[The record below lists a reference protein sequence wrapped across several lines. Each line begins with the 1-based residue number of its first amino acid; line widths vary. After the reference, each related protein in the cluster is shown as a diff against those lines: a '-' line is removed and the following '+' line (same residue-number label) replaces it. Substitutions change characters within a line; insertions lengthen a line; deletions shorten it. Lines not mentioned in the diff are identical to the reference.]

1 MYDCILVATDGSELS
16 RKAVDTATGLAAKLA
31 AELFILHVVP
41 RYPTAYFE
49 GGVPM
54 EADELMRAER
64 QWAEQGRALVNEEA
78 ARAEKAGVTA
88 RAAVMQSDHVAES
101 ILAAAHKHGC
111 GLIIMASHGRRGLQ
125 RVLLGRET
133 QHVLTRG
140 DLPVL
145 VLR

>member
-16 RKAVDTATGLAAKLA
+16 RKAVDAAIELAASLA
-31 AELFILHVVP
+31 AELLILHVVP
-41 RYPTAYFE
+41 RYPTSYFE
-49 GGVPM
+49 GAVPM
-54 EADELMRAER
+54 EAEELMRVER
-64 QWAEQGRALVNEEA
+64 QWAERGRALVDEEA

-88 RAAVMQSDHVAES
+88 RATVMHSDQVAES
-101 ILAAAHKHGC
+101 ILAAAHKHRC
-111 GLIIMASHGRRGLQ
+111 GLVVMASHGRHGLQ
-125 RVLLGRET
+125 RVLLGSET

>member
-1 MYDCILVATDGSELS
+1 MYDCILVATDGSDLS
-16 RKAVDTATGLAAKLA
+16 RKAVNAAIQLSAKLG

-41 RYPTAYFE
+41 RYPISYFE
-49 GGVPM
+49 GAVPM
-54 EADELMRAER
+54 QAEEVMRVER
-64 QWAEQGRALVNEEA
+64 QWSERGRALVNEEA

-88 RAAVMQSDHVAES
+88 RATIMHSDNVAET
-101 ILAAAHKHGC
+101 ILTSAHKHGC
-111 GLIIMASHGRRGLQ
+111 GLIVMASHGRHGLQ
-125 RVLLGRET
+125 RVLLGSET